1 MTDQNAQRY
10 AQTIVLA
17 DFDVLEE
24 YLMGMN
30 EEGIHPDLP
39 FIDAHGNASIAHGM
53 APSGDDWAVGYEAP
67 RDPDSGVPH
76 CCYCLEHR
84 PVDCDAGAT
93 WEPTFPVTALVRVEG
108 AQTTPVSTP
117 SGPSAEGCTCW
128 PENDGHDGDCGI
140 WGKPRLEGQDA
151 TQETPDATEAAQRR
165 VERYA
170 STIAAAETRD
180 GALGWTR
187 HRAAR
192 AVIDVADQ
200 EQAELR
206 RRVEVVDLWEAASVR
221 WQSRAEDAEARVV
234 ELEALLRSMAN
245 DFGWV
250 PDPTAGTWS
259 VNQLR
264 AILDAPKD
272 ATAP

>member
-117 SGPSAEGCTCW
+117 SGPSAG
-128 PENDGHDGDCGI
+128 
-140 WGKPRLEGQDA
+140 LEGQGA
-151 TQETPDATEAAQRR
+151 TQETQDATEAAQRPLLSHLIDR
-165 VERYA
+165 PLD
-170 STIAAAETRD
+170 AAAFGVGEPLAQRHAHRHKVYLDGKYDYCIAGCQWCSQPLTRD
-180 GALGWTR
+180 RTAVDAIIRLLSALGDR
-187 HRAAR
+187 PF
-192 AVIDVADQ
+192 VIEITD
-200 EQAELR
+200 
-206 RRVEVVDLWEAASVR
+206 
-221 WQSRAEDAEARVV
+221 
-234 ELEALLRSMAN
+234 
-245 DFGWV
+245 
-250 PDPTAGTWS
+250 
-259 VNQLR
+259 
-264 AILDAPKD
+264 DAPKD
-272 ATAP
+272 TTAPSEGR